1 MMLHSLLRA
10 RQHQTQIR
18 KKREMG
24 VTFITTLYRVSKR
37 CFNLIHAFILAKVES
52 GKDDEVLKEVKK
64 LAGVQHATPTYG
76 VYDLHVDVSFKTKDE
91 LDRFIFDKIRRIVGV
106 IETVTLIAFTRYE
119 SE

>member
-1 MMLHSLLRA
+1 LKWLIALE
-10 RQHQTQIR
+10 HQTQIR
-18 KKREMG
+18 KRGEAG
-24 VTFITTLYRVSKR
+24 VTFIINLYPVSER
-37 CFNLIHAFILAKVES
+37 RFNLIHAFILAKVES

-76 VYDLHVDVSFKTKDE
+76 VYDLHVDVSFKNKDE
-91 LDRFIFDKIRRIVGV
+91 LDRFIFDKIRRIAGV